1 MQELPADKIE
11 RENEDH
17 EQANRDRLAMYYYNT
32 FCVDEEK
39 KLVFIDIL
47 SELYYFSDELEGDEQ
62 VILYNA
68 AKRIV
73 KKMQLTDNVN
83 VLMDAMISVSKY
95 RRKE

>member
-1 MQELPADKIE
+1 
-11 RENEDH
+11 
-17 EQANRDRLAMYYYNT
+17 
-32 FCVDEEK
+32 
-39 KLVFIDIL
+39 L